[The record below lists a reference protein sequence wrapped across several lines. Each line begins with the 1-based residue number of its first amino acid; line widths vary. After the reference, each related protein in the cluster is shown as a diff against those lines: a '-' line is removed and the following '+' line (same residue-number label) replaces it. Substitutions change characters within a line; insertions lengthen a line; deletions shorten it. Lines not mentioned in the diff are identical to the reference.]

1 MATSDGNNNINNTVN
16 SVGNNGGNND
26 GNNNDQFRT
35 YLERNLRYLTRLV
48 AHAEPIPSPEI
59 RSQAL
64 HTLSYALGAP
74 ESWHFTR
81 DLLLHL
87 APKMEQAGHRYDWL
101 PYLQHATAFSQ
112 QLGDWAS
119 TAEFTLQQGILHRLL
134 SEFDLAQSSLQ
145 HSIAL
150 CQQQQIDRIQARAL
164 NELAWVEYLQS
175 QTASASDHVQQAL
188 ALLPANDPERA
199 MCYRVQGM
207 IAIAHERW
215 SEAETLHRQALAIFE
230 SAGDQRKM
238 AWSLQNLAY
247 ALRGQQRFEEA
258 IGYYEQAA
266 ESLQQMGDLYHW
278 SVVQMNLG
286 ISFNQF
292 GKPEIALN
300 HYTTASSIPHNIM
313 DAFHQ
318 ARLSLNIAV
327 SLLALAH
334 FPNAESKFQEAIQLY
349 SQIGSKAWRLNAMDG
364 LAMTYIGW
372 QKFDQAI
379 QILQQALVELP
390 AVLDAPNYPYLF
402 RSLHQH
408 WEEAH
413 KKLHGNSHRPC
424 EPPRD

>member
-1 MATSDGNNNINNTVN
+1 MATSDVNNAVNND
-16 SVGNNGGNND
+16 GNND
-26 GNNNDQFRT
+26 GNNARNNNGQFQT
-35 YLERNLRYLTRLV
+35 YLERNLRYLTQLV

-134 SEFDLAQSSLQ
+134 SEFDLAQSSLH

-150 CQQQQIDRIQARAL
+150 CQQQQIDRNQARAL

-188 ALLPANDPERA
+188 MLLPADDPERA

-215 SEAETLHRQALAIFE
+215 IEAETLHRQALAIFE

-266 ESLQQMGDLYHW
+266 ELLRQMGDLYHW

-286 ISFNQF
+286 IVYAYSGKHNQ
-292 GKPEIALN
+292 ALA
-300 HYTTASSIPHNIM
+300 HYGAAQTIPKALV
-313 DAFHQ
+313 DGLHQ
-318 ARLSLNIAV
+318 ARLRVNSGLSLMQLSQFSTAENAF
-327 SLLALAH
+327 LAG
-334 FPNAESKFQEAIQLY
+334 IQFFTET
-349 SQIGSKAWRLNAMDG
+349 GATAWRLNAMDG
-364 LAMTYIGW
+364 LAMTYIRWRGYD
-372 QKFDQAI
+372 KAI
-379 QILQQALVELP
+379 SVLEQALKELP
-390 AVLDAPNYPYLF
+390 TITSASNYTYLYN
-402 RSLHQH
+402 SLHQH
-408 WEEAH
+408 LEEAQTGLYNH
-413 KKLHGNSHRPC
+413 Q
-424 EPPRD
+424 

>member
-1 MATSDGNNNINNTVN
+1 MATSDV
-16 SVGNNGGNND
+16 NNGVNNAGNND
-26 GNNNDQFRT
+26 GNNKGQFHT
-35 YLERNLRYLTRLV
+35 YLERNLRYLTQLI

-134 SEFDLAQSSLQ
+134 SEFDLAQSSLH

-150 CQQQQIDRIQARAL
+150 CQQQQIDRNQARAL

-215 SEAETLHRQALAIFE
+215 AEAETLHRQALAIFE
-230 SAGDQRKM
+230 SAGDQRKT

-258 IGYYEQAA
+258 IGYYEQV
-266 ESLQQMGDLYHW
+266 EKIL
-278 SVVQMNLG
+278 VQLADNHNLAIVFFNLG
-286 ISFNQF
+286 I
-292 GKPEIALN
+292 
-300 HYTTASSIPHNIM
+300 
-313 DAFHQ
+313 
-318 ARLSLNIAV
+318 
-327 SLLALAH
+327 
-334 FPNAESKFQEAIQLY
+334 
-349 SQIGSKAWRLNAMDG
+349 AW
-364 LAMTYIGW
+364 
-372 QKFDQAI
+372 
-379 QILQQALVELP
+379 
-390 AVLDAPNYPYLF
+390 
-402 RSLHQH
+402 
-408 WEEAH
+408 
-413 KKLHGNSHRPC
+413 
-424 EPPRD
+424 